1 MKQIIFL
8 FLILFA
14 ILVAIPLSKHFFLKE
29 PLSLGKKQ
37 AVGKKQ
43 TATINN
49 YTFTLIVANSDD
61 EKQVGLSGRDSL
73 PKDQGMLFP
82 FEAKEFHSFW
92 MKDVKFPID
101 IIFISDDTVVT
112 VVNRAEP
119 ATTDNPTIY
128 KPEEPANK
136 VLEINAGLS
145 EEYGIKK
152 GDKVILSL

>member
-14 ILVAIPLSKHFFLKE
+14 ILAAIPLSKHFFLKE
-29 PLSLGKKQ
+29 PISFGKKQ
-37 AVGKKQ
+37 TGENK

-49 YTFTLIVANSDD
+49 HTFILKIANSVE
-61 EKQVGLSGRDSL
+61 EKQIGLSGIDSL
-73 PKDQGMLFP
+73 PRDQGMLFS
-82 FEAKEFHSFW
+82 FYSKDYHSFW

-101 IIFISDDTVVT
+101 IIYIDDDTVIT
-112 VVNRAEP
+112 VVSRAEP
-119 ATTDNPTIY
+119 ATTENPQVY

-152 GDKVILSL
+152 GDKVIFSL